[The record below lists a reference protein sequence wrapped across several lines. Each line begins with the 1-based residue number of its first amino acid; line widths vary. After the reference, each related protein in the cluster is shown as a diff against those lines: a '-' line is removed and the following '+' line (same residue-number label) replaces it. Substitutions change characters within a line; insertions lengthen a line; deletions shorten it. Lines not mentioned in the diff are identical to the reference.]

1 MVPRH
6 AHCAAA
12 GAATVGEPATPRYVH
27 VDRDPHSEVSE
38 VRCRSNGLGARGAAG
53 TGRGHGAAVEHAVDT
68 DADAVAAPGDGGS
81 GREHRAETECRVSGF
96 RIEELTFVEAAALL
110 KALG

>member
-1 MVPRH
+1 
-6 AHCAAA
+6 
-12 GAATVGEPATPRYVH
+12 
-27 VDRDPHSEVSE
+27 
-38 VRCRSNGLGARGAAG
+38 
-53 TGRGHGAAVEHAVDT
+53 VEHAVDT